1 MIIPKEVLDKKTI
14 VFDLDGTIANLYG
27 VDNWLDYLI
36 NSNTYPYEVAK
47 PMVNMSYLARLL
59 NRLSKKGYSINIIS
73 WTSKNGTSEYNEKVK
88 KAKIKWLKTH
98 LKSVNFSNI
107 YIVPYGTPKHTISS
121 GILFD
126 DEKPN
131 RTKWGKGAYTEKEI
145 FEVLKAIA

>member
-1 MIIPKEVLDKKTI
+1 MTATNNFPKTI
-14 VFDLDGTIANLYG
+14 NFDLDGTIANLYE

-36 NSNTYPYEVAK
+36 NFNTYPYEVAK

-73 WTSKNGTSEYNEKVK
+73 WTSKNGSYEYNKAVE

-98 LKSVNFSNI
+98 LKSVNFNNI

-145 FEVLKAIA
+145 FKVLKAIA

>member
-1 MIIPKEVLDKKTI
+1 MAKIIN
-14 VFDLDGTIANLYG
+14 FDMDGTIANLYG

-59 NRLSKKGYSINIIS
+59 NRLINKGYLINIIS
-73 WTSKNGTSEYNEKVK
+73 WTSKNGTPEYNEAVK
-88 KAKIKWLKTH
+88 QAKIKWLKTH

-107 YIVPYGTPKHTISS
+107 YVIPYGTPKHTISS

-126 DEKPN
+126 DEEPN
-131 RTKWGKGAYTEKEI
+131 RIKWGNGAYTEKEI
-145 FEVLKAIA
+145 FKVLKAIA

>member
-1 MIIPKEVLDKKTI
+1 M
-14 VFDLDGTIANLYG
+14 DGTIANLYG

-59 NRLSKKGYSINIIS
+59 NRLINKGYLINIIS
-73 WTSKNGTSEYNEKVK
+73 WTSKNGTPEYNEAVK
-88 KAKIKWLKTH
+88 QAKIKWLKTH

-107 YIVPYGTPKHTISS
+107 YVIPYGTPKHTISS

-126 DEKPN
+126 DEEPN
-131 RTKWGKGAYTEKEI
+131 RIKWGNGAYTEKEI
-145 FEVLKAIA
+145 FKVLKAIA